1 MRMSDWCSD
10 VCSSD
15 LVEVAAAVGELGGA
29 VQLHG
34 EVGDELLGEGH
45 HVVVVAVRLVELEH
59 RELGVVAGG
68 EALVP
73 EHPPDLEHPLEAAD
87 REALQVELGRDP
99 QEEVE
104 VERVVVGGER
114 AGRSEEHTSEL
125 QSLMRTSYAVFFLK
139 KKNNK

>member
-1 MRMSDWCSD
+1 MRISDWSSD

-15 LVEVAAAVGELGGA
+15 L
-29 VQLHG
+29 
-34 EVGDELLGEGH
+34 
-45 HVVVVAVRLVELEH
+45 VVAVRLVELEH

-114 AGRSEEHTSEL
+114 AGQRATGDRVQRRRLEIGRASCRERVC
-125 QSLMRTSYAVFFLK
+125 QYV
-139 KKNNK
+139 

>member
-68 EALVP
+68 EALGPAQPPEP
-73 EHPPDLEHPLEAAD
+73 EHP
-87 REALQVELGRDP
+87 RQ
-99 QEEVE
+99 
-104 VERVVVGGER
+104 GER
-114 AGRSEEHTSEL
+114 CVGKESV
-125 QSLMRTSYAVFFLK
+125 RTGIARWWPSK
-139 KKNNK
+139 

>member
-1 MRMSDWCSD
+1 MRISDWSSD

-15 LVEVAAAVGELGGA
+15 L
-29 VQLHG
+29 
-34 EVGDELLGEGH
+34 
-45 HVVVVAVRLVELEH
+45 VVAVRLVELEH

-87 REALQVELGRDP
+87 REVLQVELGRDP

-104 VERVVVGGER
+104 VERAVGGGER
-114 AGRSEEHTSEL
+114 AGERALGAWVQRRRLEL
-125 QSLMRTSYAVFFLK
+125 EDNAMFGQGQCETQAVAVSA
-139 KKNNK
+139 